1 MGRRRADRVRVA
13 AALCL
18 PGLLLVTCD
27 APDRDRS
34 APARREARARPE
46 GAPRPPVVERRVWRA
61 DEGAVR
67 EKPLYTGPVQAVF
80 VHHTLHSNNY
90 DCATDVP
97 AMLLSMERHHINGMG
112 WDDLGYNFVVDRC
125 GTIYE
130 GRAGGVD
137 RAVKGAH
144 TKGFNERSVGI
155 AALGHFEKGEPVPA
169 RMLRAMA
176 AVAAWKLGPGVDPRG
191 RTRLVSSSD
200 GSRYPEGT
208 QVELS
213 VISGH
218 RDEYDT
224 TCPGDAL
231 YDALPRLR
239 EETARLRPGPG
250 PVSGGPVDGGPVGGG
265 PVRSGVRGQ
274 GVPRGVE
281 PEALSGGGDG
291 EPVPGTDR

>member
-1 MGRRRADRVRVA
+1 MGQRGFDRFKVA

-27 APDRDRS
+27 APARDRS
-34 APARREARARPE
+34 APPRNEARARPA
-46 GAPRPPVVERRVWRA
+46 GAQRPPVVERRAWRA
-61 DEGAVR
+61 DETAVR

-80 VHHTLHSNNY
+80 VHHTLHSNKY

-97 AMLLSMERHHINGMG
+97 AMLLSMERHHINRMG
-112 WDDLGYNFVVDRC
+112 WADLGYNFVVDRC

-144 TKGFNERSVGI
+144 TIGFNERSVGI

-169 RMLRAMA
+169 PMLRALA
-176 AVAAWKLGPGVDPRG
+176 TVAAWKLGPGADPEG

-200 GSRYPEGT
+200 DSRHPEGT
-208 QVELS
+208 PVEVN

-218 RDEYDT
+218 RDEFDT

-231 YDALPRLR
+231 YEALPRLR
-239 EETARLRPGPG
+239 EETARIRQGRA
-250 PVSGGPVDGGPVGGG
+250 PVGPAGA
-265 PVRSGVRGQ
+265 RGA
-274 GVPRGVE
+274 R
-281 PEALSGGGDG
+281 
-291 EPVPGTDR
+291 